1 MDGLLD
7 RRRQLAEG
15 LLAQGLPPAQETP
28 MDRLINQYR
37 RLWTDTNALQKV
49 GMANVP
55 VVSDVAGLLGDVQ
68 QYIQHPEQRTG
79 INYALS
85 GLGLLPFVPA
95 AFGMVKK
102 VGDVPAMSVRDDLGK
117 IADEIKSARG
127 LQRLDLYP
135 KNDGSI
141 EVAAIEVPKDLRKQG
156 IGTKAMQDVIAYADQ
171 QGKRLV
177 LTPALKDERH
187 GTTSRSRLVDFYKRL
202 GFVENKGRNKD
213 FAISDGMYREPKNS
227 GLAQSIPD
235 ELPAWAPAERMAQ
248 WRTARANAAL
258 PVEQGGLGLGPEN
271 TAAERSGAM
280 GFNVDAYHGTGADI
294 DAFDITKMYSGEG
307 GSHGGSGFYLAET
320 PQNASAYGLLAAEKG
335 AAGNVMPLRAKIDN
349 PMPIDW
355 ERGEVTGAK
364 ELSKKEVRK
373 IIMDAPNIKSTED
386 SPLLNWGDFG
396 YEGFQKILND
406 AVKGYAGTGNL
417 AALRNDFFGDD
428 HAAWLKALSNATG
441 HDSAV
446 QVTGKNVKNYVVWNP
461 ANIRS
466 RFAAFDPKRRNE
478 ADLLASWLL
487 PLMAGGGLLGGYYA
501 QPQAD

>member
-15 LLAQGLPPAQETP
+15 LLAQGLPPAPETP
-28 MDRLINQYR
+28 MDRLLNSYQ

-68 QYIQHPEQRTG
+68 QYIQQPEQRTG
-79 INYALS
+79 LNYALS

-95 AFGMVKK
+95 AFGIVKK
-102 VGDVPAMSVRDDLGK
+102 AGDVPAMSVRDDLGK

-227 GLAQSIPD
+227 GLAESIPD

-258 PVEQGGLGLGPEN
+258 PVEQGGLGLGPAN
-271 TAAERSGAM
+271 TAAERAQAGGFEGGWGHGSPSPDIAEIRGSATGAEGPGGYATDFLPETGLYSGAAE
-280 GFNVDAYHGTGADI
+280 GAAAYPLMVRTSG
-294 DAFDITKMYSGEG
+294 AFDAGKGNPYDLLGAADD
-307 GSHGGSGFYLAET
+307 AE
-320 PQNASAYGLLAAEKG
+320 LLAK
-335 AAGNVMPLRAKIDN
+335 LRATGSDAILRQQGPTSEWLLRAGVPD
-349 PMPIDW
+349 MPD
-355 ERGEVTGAK
+355 RRHFV
-364 ELSKKEVRK
+364 
-373 IIMDAPNIKSTED
+373 
-386 SPLLNWGDFG
+386 
-396 YEGFQKILND
+396 
-406 AVKGYAGTGNL
+406 
-417 AALRNDFFGDD
+417 
-428 HAAWLKALSNATG
+428 
-441 HDSAV
+441 SAD
-446 QVTGKNVKNYVVWNP
+446 P
-461 ANIRS
+461 SAFRS
-466 RFAAFDPKRRNE
+466 RFAAFDPLRRNE